1 MSVYYSSP
9 AQVRSYTGARAS
21 ALGLANNTELDELL
35 EGWLVQIKSLIDIDR
50 NRDFL
55 VEASGNPDAV
65 PPLVHN
71 VAMRAAANMY
81 GFSQLRRETPVIRV
95 DDYNVRVVPDAVLT
109 EDLKK
114 DLRRIRSKPIFRMYR
129 VGDDFGLTQPGDVF
143 EKVDDYG
150 GGYE

>member
-1 MSVYYSSP
+1 MYYSSP
-9 AQVRSYTGARAS
+9 AEVKSYTGARAS
-21 ALGLANNTELDELL
+21 ALGLDTEQELDELL

-55 VEASGNPDAV
+55 VEAGGNPSAI

-81 GFSQLRRETPVIRV
+81 GFSQLRRETPVIRI

-109 EDLKK
+109 DDLKK
-114 DLRRIRSKPIFRMYR
+114 DLRRIRSRPTFRMSR
-129 VGDDFGLTQPGDVF
+129 VGDEFGLTQPGDVY
-143 EKVDDYG
+143 ELDDDYG
-150 GGYE
+150 GGYG